1 MNKFT
6 ALLQR
11 LTAPTLFAVCTIT
24 SSPALA
30 IAPVLDLDADDSD
43 VVGVGCYTRLEYSI
57 TTTTLT
63 GDDVLITDS
72 DGNKISRAVI
82 TIANPQSG
90 DRLDQHDL
98 GGQLTYDPSSTDT
111 QLIVTGTGLL
121 KKYETA
127 LGSITFSNDLQD
139 RVTGIRLINIIVE
152 DVEGQFSNTAVTA
165 IDVRPNGQ
173 PGAIR
178 GLIYATVQNALNS
191 VSISGAVVSLSTN
204 DPMAYFELQG
214 VDESAG
220 LYILDVLSYST
231 PVYTVHA
238 SFPGYEANSVENV
251 ISSTSNDPSNP
262 IQIHLN
268 ASSADADVVPD
279 GQLNAGDLLVAI
291 RIVLGLKTATAE
303 ELSHGDMNGDGQ
315 FTLSDLVLIVQA
327 IQTAP

>member
-1 MNKFT
+1 MNKFIR
-6 ALLQR
+6 LLQR
-11 LTAPTLFAVCTIT
+11 LTVSTLFAVCTIS
-24 SSPALA
+24 SSPVLA
-30 IAPVLDLDADDSD
+30 IAPVLDLDAADSS
-43 VVGVGCYTRLEYSI
+43 VIGVGYYTTLPYD
-57 TTTTLT
+57 TTTTTVT
-63 GDDVLITDS
+63 GDDVLISDS
-72 DGNKISRAVI
+72 DNNKISRAVI

-139 RVTGIRLINIIVE
+139 RELGVRIINVIVQ
-152 DVEGQFSNTAVTA
+152 DVGGEFSNTAVTA

-204 DPMAYFELQG
+204 DPMAYYELQG

-220 LYILDVLSYST
+220 LYILDVLSYSST
-231 PVYTVHA
+231 VYTVHA

-251 ISSTSNDPSNP
+251 ISSTSNDPGNP
-262 IQIHLN
+262 IQIYLN

-279 GQLNAGDLLVAI
+279 GQINAGDLLVAT
-291 RIVLGLKTATAE
+291 RITLGLKTATTE
-303 ELSHGDMNGDGQ
+303 EVAHGDMNGDGQ
-315 FTLSDLVLIVQA
+315 ITLPDLILISQA
-327 IQTAP
+327 ILTAP